1 MRYVK
6 KIWCI
11 ACIIVLSI
19 ATIGFT
25 GNVCELQINSCP
37 KDFDDKVIKVPLDVV
52 SISRT
57 ISMCRWVDFVEGVSN
72 TIKPPSIMFVIDHSY
87 SMMGLGNTYPGN
99 DVDGSRFKVTRDL
112 IDTIFN
118 RHPDAEVGLAVFREV
133 LYFDHRN
140 SQMFIPLNGQGD
152 QSYLPLMQLNSK
164 YKGNQSGVDVVKSVL
179 RTETVTR
186 TNEINKQS
194 VTCTD
199 LIYSPGFSTIGNTN
213 INNAFEAALQAMK
226 NAKNPPE
233 RQFVIF
239 LSDGEPFPLNDSTQH
254 GNKNPFYFM
263 QGITTP
269 TTFTV
274 YLHNTETQA
283 PSSIKTFTNN
293 VRGNNYSSSNAYSD
307 VWTLKTDYN
316 ALMSLFMKN
325 IMTPIFNVTQ
335 GIATKLTLNNSI
347 STTLDGEH
355 FVFNTSFPLGKDT
368 TIVNMN
374 MRFKVEGTNTAAQSD
389 STFTFGFKIV
399 REKDAVLPDGLTQI
413 CYEQPGLALYYDAR
427 QIYQVTD
434 PMRKLEVRFDPKN
447 FSYSSV
453 EVEIRSSNTAQS
465 DVERVVLTDRNT
477 FWSGT
482 FQRNTGKIKMSDST
496 FQHGTNDSIVI
507 IYRNP
512 LIPLDTVRY
521 AVPYM
526 SEVPSDTTSSR
537 TTSFQLITDV
547 VNNPMNSTSRIPGMV
562 RTTMTAQQ
570 GYCPEYGSV
579 IAVIPAG
586 EVDKGALIEGTIS
599 IYDVVKNPVIR
610 KKKMA
615 IDGEKR
621 LLYAWDGRNSTGRTV
636 ASGTYLAVVEV
647 KIDGRTESV
656 RKLYL
661 GVQR

>member
-1 MRYVK
+1 M
-6 KIWCI
+6 
-11 ACIIVLSI
+11 IILSI
-19 ATIGFT
+19 VTIGIT

-37 KDFDDKVIKVPLDVV
+37 KDYENKVIKVPLDVV
-52 SISRT
+52 SISRM
-57 ISMCRWVDFVEGVSN
+57 ISMCRWVDFVEGVS
-72 TIKPPSIMFVIDHSY
+72 TATKPPSIMFIIDHSY

-99 DVDGSRFKVTRDL
+99 DVDGTRFKVSRDL
-112 IDTIFN
+112 IDTIYN

-140 SQMFIPLNGQGD
+140 NQMFVPLNGQSD
-152 QSYLPLMQLNSK
+152 QSYLPLMQLNTK
-164 YKGNQSGVDVVKSVL
+164 FKGNQSGVDVVKSIL
-179 RTETVTR
+179 RTGTVTR

-199 LIYSPGFSTIGNTN
+199 LVYTPGFPTIGNTN

-254 GNKNPFYFM
+254 GDKNPFYFM
-263 QGITTP
+263 QGTTTP

-274 YLHNTETQA
+274 YLHNIETQA

-293 VRGNNYSSSNAYSD
+293 VRSNNYSSSNAYSD

-316 ALMSLFMKN
+316 ALMSLIMKN
-325 IMTPIFNVTQ
+325 IMTPIFSVTQ
-335 GIATKLTLNNSI
+335 GIATRLTLNNDI
-347 STTLDGEH
+347 STTLDGEN
-355 FVFNTSFPLGKDT
+355 FVFDTSIPLCKDT
-368 TIVNMN
+368 TILNMN
-374 MRFKVEGTNTAAQSD
+374 MHFRVSGTNAASQTD

-399 REKDAVLPDGLTQI
+399 REKEAVLPDGLAKI
-413 CYEQPGLALYYDAR
+413 CHEQPGLALYYDSR
-427 QIYQVTD
+427 QIYQITD

-453 EVEIRSSNTAQS
+453 EVEVRSSNTLQT
-465 DVERVVLTDRNT
+465 DVEKVKLTYQT
-477 FWSGT
+477 SFWSGT
-482 FQRNTGKIKMSDST
+482 FHRNTGKIKVSDGT
-496 FQHGTNDSIVI
+496 FQHGPNDSIII

-521 AVPYM
+521 AVPYL
-526 SEVPSDTTSSR
+526 SVIPSDTTLPG

-547 VNNPMNSTSRIPGMV
+547 INNPMNSTSQIPDIV
-562 RTTMTAQQ
+562 RTAVTAQQ

-579 IAVIPAG
+579 IAVIPDG
-586 EVDKGALIEGTIS
+586 EVKTGILIEGTIS

-610 KKKMA
+610 KKKMTA
-615 IDGEKR
+615 DSEKR
-621 LLYAWDGRNSTGRTV
+621 LLYAWDGRNSAGRAV

-647 KIDGRTESV
+647 KIDKRTEKVSK
-656 RKLYL
+656 RYL